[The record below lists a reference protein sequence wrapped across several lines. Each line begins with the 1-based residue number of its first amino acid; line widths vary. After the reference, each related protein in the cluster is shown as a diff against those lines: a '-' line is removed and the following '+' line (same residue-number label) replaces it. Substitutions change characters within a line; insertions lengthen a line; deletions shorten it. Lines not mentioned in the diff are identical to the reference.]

1 MQACVK
7 DDDASSNTFFF
18 LKPEVHIKIEAI
30 CTEVQT
36 DTLQTT
42 KHVKNWMSLAE
53 TNRQL

>member
-1 MQACVK
+1 MMMRLP
-7 DDDASSNTFFF
+7 TLFFF